1 MLVLRDISKAY
12 GKTKA
17 NADVSLTLEA
27 GQIHALL
34 GENGAG
40 KSTLMKILFGLVQ
53 PDAGTIELDGA
64 AIRIR
69 SPQDAKARGIGM
81 VQQHFALFDGM
92 TALENIA
99 LGLPKPPADL
109 RGKILEV
116 GQAYGLKIDPDALV
130 LSLSAGEKQR
140 IEIVRALLGDPR
152 ILVLDEPT
160 SVLTPQEADTL
171 FTALRTLAGEGR
183 GLIFISHKL
192 GEVKALCQA
201 ATVLRGG
208 TLVGTCDPRETSTDA
223 LAELMI
229 GKRME
234 ALAKEP
240 KARDGKAVVSLRNI
254 QTRTNL
260 SVASLDVRAGEIVGV
275 AGIAGNGQDRLFALL
290 SGEEAE
296 TRGELSLNGTQIQAL
311 SPNRRRAMGARFVPE
326 ERLGHAAIPGF
337 RLTDNTLLTKH
348 SERKS
353 LFGRNAWIRR
363 TAKGVIEYFDV
374 RGGDERSRASSF
386 SGGNLQ
392 KFVVGRELNEGID
405 FLLINQPTWGVDLFA
420 AARIRQ
426 EILKMADTGT
436 AVLVISQDLDELM
449 ELSDRLTVISGG
461 NLSAARPLADWSVAD
476 IGRAMAGEVLG
487 DVAGEVS
494 DEVPGEMARKSAGET
509 EAAA

>member
-1 MLVLRDISKAY
+1 MLKLTHISKSY
-12 GKTKA
+12 GQTQA
-17 NADVSLTLEA
+17 NKDVSLNLEA

-53 PDAGTIELDGA
+53 PDSGAIELDGKT
-64 AIRIR
+64 IRIR

-99 LGLPKPPADL
+99 LGLRKPPKDL
-109 RGKILEV
+109 RDKILKV

-140 IEIVRALLGDPR
+140 IEIVRALLGEPQ

-160 SVLTPQEADTL
+160 SVLTPQETETL
-171 FTALRTLAGEGR
+171 FAALRTLADEGR

-201 ATVLRGG
+201 ATVLRSGR
-208 TLVGTCDPRETSTDA
+208 LVGTCDPRKTSTNA
-223 LAELMI
+223 LAEMMI
-229 GKRME
+229 GKRMGVLDKTARE
-234 ALAKEP
+234 TEGEP
-240 KARDGKAVVSLRNI
+240 ILHLSHIK
-254 QTRTNL
+254 TRTGLTVQAL
-260 SVASLDVRAGEIVGV
+260 SVHKSEIVGV
-275 AGIAGNGQDRLFALL
+275 AGIAGNGQDRLFSLI
-290 SGEEAE
+290 SGEEIEAAGHIALKGRE
-296 TRGELSLNGTQIQAL
+296 VRAL
-311 SPNRRRAMGARFVPE
+311 SPNHRRKLGARFVPE
-326 ERLGHAAIPGF
+326 ERLGHAAIPDF

-348 SERKS
+348 SQTRTP
-353 LFGRNAWIRR
+353 LGRGAWIRR
-363 TAKGVIEYFDV
+363 TARSVIDYFDV

-392 KFVVGRELNEGID
+392 KFVVGRELNDGID

-426 EILKMADTGT
+426 EILKMADAGT
-436 AVLVISQDLDELM
+436 AILVISQDLDELM
-449 ELSDRLTVISGG
+449 ELSDRLAVIADGT
-461 NLSAARPLADWSVAD
+461 LSPAKPLSDWSITE
-476 IGRAMAGEVLG
+476 IGRAMSGEG
-487 DVAGEVS
+487 ADERADQTKAVA
-494 DEVPGEMARKSAGET
+494 
-509 EAAA
+509 

>member
-1 MLVLRDISKAY
+1 MAKAAVNVLELSNISKAY
-12 GKTKA
+12 GKTQA
-17 NADVSLTLEA
+17 NADVSLNLEA

-53 PDAGTIELDGA
+53 PDTGTIEIDGQPVT
-64 AIRIR
+64 IRN
-69 SPQDAKARGIGM
+69 PQDAKARGIGM

-99 LGLPKPPADL
+99 LGLPEPPADL
-109 RGKILEV
+109 RGNILEV
-116 GQAYGLKIDPDALV
+116 GEAYGLKIDPDALV

-171 FTALRTLAGEGR
+171 FTALRKLADEGR

-208 TLVGTCDPRETSTDA
+208 KLVGTCDPRETSTEE

-234 ALAKEP
+234 ALAKDA
-240 KARDGKAVVSLRNI
+240 KFIDGPTILALNHI
-254 QTRTNL
+254 QTKTG
-260 SVASLDVRAGEIVGV
+260 LDVPSLEVKAGEIVGV
-275 AGIAGNGQDRLFALL
+275 AGIAGNGQDRLFALI

-296 TRGELSLNGTQIQAL
+296 TSGQLTLSGTQIQAL

-348 SERKS
+348 SQTKS
-353 LFGRNAWIRR
+353 IFGRGAWIRR
-363 TAKGVIEYFDV
+363 TARDVIDYFDV
-374 RGGDERSRASSF
+374 RGGDEKSRASSF

-426 EILKMADTGT
+426 EILKMADAGT

-449 ELSDRLTVISGG
+449 ELSDRLAVISGG
-461 NLSAARPLADWSVAD
+461 SLSPARPLTEWTVAD
-476 IGRAMAGEVLG
+476 IGRAMAGE
-487 DVAGEVS
+487 
-494 DEVPGEMARKSAGET
+494 M